1 MCTKIVKYRWD
12 WRKPRFPQDINKNS
26 LNARV
31 TQQRSQNRLK
41 WFLDFKSVLWN
52 ISTAKSAPTHQK
64 PSWVFRYFEFSH
76 HATSAGH
83 NCPGCRQGLVSSH
96 LWEVLSPKPAGWMLH
111 GSSSRRR
118 QTFAQ
123 RVWWGKTLDLMCLYA
138 QSGQRTCSSGL
149 LFPAWRRWQKAL
161 KRIKTRF
168 WGFPHS
174 VARWY
179 KWPSG
184 RALETQT
191 TQKSRIFVFSLSSR
205 VIWLDSDF
213 IKS

>member
-76 HATSAGH
+76 HTTSAGH

-118 QTFAQ
+118 QTFA
-123 RVWWGKTLDLMCLYA
+123 RHVWWGKTLDLMCLYA
-138 QSGQRTCSSGL
+138 QSGQSTLQLWPPVSSMEEMTKSLEINKNPVLRLSAQRGQVVQVTL
-149 LFPAWRRWQKAL
+149 WSCTGNTNHTDEQDFHIFSFKSGYM
-161 KRIKTRF
+161 TRF
-168 WGFPHS
+168 GF
-174 VARWY
+174 Y
-179 KWPSG
+179 
-184 RALETQT
+184 
-191 TQKSRIFVFSLSSR
+191 
-205 VIWLDSDF
+205 
-213 IKS
+213 

>member
-12 WRKPRFPQDINKNS
+12 WRKPRFPQDITKDS

-118 QTFAQ
+118 QTFAR

-138 QSGQRTCSSGL
+138 QSGQSTLQLWPPVSSMEEMTKSLEINKNPVLRLSAQRGQVVQVTL
-149 LFPAWRRWQKAL
+149 WSCTGNTNHTDEQDFHIFSFKSGYM
-161 KRIKTRF
+161 TRF
-168 WGFPHS
+168 WF
-174 VARWY
+174 Y
-179 KWPSG
+179 
-184 RALETQT
+184 
-191 TQKSRIFVFSLSSR
+191 
-205 VIWLDSDF
+205 
-213 IKS
+213 

>member
-118 QTFAQ
+118 QTFAR

-138 QSGQRTCSSGL
+138 QSGQSTLQLWPPVSSMEEMTKSLEINKNPVLRLSAQRGQVVQVTL
-149 LFPAWRRWQKAL
+149 WSCTGNTNHTDEQDFHIFSFKSGYM
-161 KRIKTRF
+161 TRF
-168 WGFPHS
+168 WF
-174 VARWY
+174 Y
-179 KWPSG
+179 
-184 RALETQT
+184 
-191 TQKSRIFVFSLSSR
+191 
-205 VIWLDSDF
+205 
-213 IKS
+213 

>member
-83 NCPGCRQGLVSSH
+83 KSACIRLQARTGLVPPLRGAFTKTSWMDASWLFQPKTTNICSACLMRQDVGPNVLICTIWSKNMQLWPPVSSMEEMTKS
-96 LWEVLSPKPAGWMLH
+96 LEINKNPVLRLS
-111 GSSSRRR
+111 
-118 QTFAQ
+118 AQ
-123 RVWWGKTLDLMCLYA
+123 RGQVVQVTLWSCTGNTNHTDE
-138 QSGQRTCSSGL
+138 QDFHIFSFKSGYM
-149 LFPAWRRWQKAL
+149 
-161 KRIKTRF
+161 TRF
-168 WGFPHS
+168 WF
-174 VARWY
+174 Y
-179 KWPSG
+179 
-184 RALETQT
+184 
-191 TQKSRIFVFSLSSR
+191 
-205 VIWLDSDF
+205 
-213 IKS
+213 